1 MTGRRAAL
9 ALALAL
15 GLVVGACIPP
25 TTQDP
30 SPTATTSA
38 NTTASPVAR
47 TSQPPR
53 SPAPTPATILALDV
67 GQRPSGPWAVSFQL
81 TGTPAIREVY
91 VLAPACDEA
100 SCDINATIQTFAGE
114 PLGTGVF
121 RFADGMYRYEADRTE
136 TVECNDG
143 FETIPDGATR
153 VSHTILLIAGY
164 RLVGTAVVSV
174 DMRGT
179 RAVTLTP
186 VGGRG
191 CSAETLDY
199 AANGEA
205 TRFAV
210 APTPTPKP
218 TAAPTVPVI
227 GGSFYG
233 SGAKVVSYQVSGS
246 SMAQIIAS
254 IRANGPWSDWI
265 HARAEAVTKAVPKYR
280 FTLTEIAGVCHI
292 VPTARPA
299 VIFTYTIT
307 LPGWSRPKTA
317 GAATVRWW
325 AGELLRVATHERHH
339 VEIYRDGAARM
350 TEAVAHSTCGN
361 VSSKIAAIVKDIDT
375 QQCQFDVDEY
385 GAALGL
391 TLSSCLAQ

>member
-15 GLVVGACIPP
+15 GLVAGACIPP
-25 TTQDP
+25 TTQVP
-30 SPTATTSA
+30 SPAATTSA
-38 NTTASPVAR
+38 DTTASPAGS
-47 TSQPPR
+47 SQPPP

-67 GQRPSGPWAVSFQL
+67 GRRPSGPWAVTFQVM
-81 TGTPAIREVY
+81 GTPAIREVY
-91 VLAPACDEA
+91 VLAPACEEA
-100 SCDINATIQTFAGE
+100 SCDINATIQTFAGV

-121 RFADGMYRYEADRTE
+121 HFADGMYRYVADRTE
-136 TVECNDG
+136 TVDCNDG
-143 FETIPDGATR
+143 IETIPGGATR
-153 VSHTILLIAGY
+153 ASHTILLIAGY
-164 RLVGTAVVSV
+164 RPVGTAVVSV
-174 DMRGT
+174 DIRGT
-179 RAVTLTP
+179 RAVEVTP
-186 VGGRG
+186 VGGNG
-191 CSAETLDY
+191 CSAESLDY
-199 AANGEA
+199 TANGEA
-205 TRFAV
+205 TKFAV

-227 GGSFYG
+227 DGAFFG

-246 SMAQIIAS
+246 SITQIIAS
-254 IRANGPWSDWI
+254 IRANGPWSDWL

-280 FTLTEIAGVCHI
+280 FTLTETAGVCHI
-292 VPTARPA
+292 VTTARPA
-299 VIFTYTIT
+299 VIFTYAIT

-317 GAATVRWW
+317 DTATVRWW

-350 TEAVAHSTCGN
+350 TDAVAHSTCGT
-361 VSSKIAAIVKDIDT
+361 VSSKIAAIVKDIDI

-391 TLSSCLAQ
+391 TVSSCLAQ